1 LLSLI
6 CDAQVDLTGKQVM
19 MFSYGSG
26 CAASLFVLR
35 FTAEYKAISKIAQ
48 FKDRL
53 AQRKKYTAEAY
64 NEVMLKRE
72 KNFGKSDHT
81 PTVSPFKTH

>member
-1 LLSLI
+1 
-6 CDAQVDLTGKQVM
+6 

-26 CAASLFVLR
+26 CAASLFVIR
-35 FTAEYKAISKIAQ
+35 FSGEYKAISKIAQ

-53 AQRKKYTAEAY
+53 AQRKKFTAEAY

-72 KNFGKSDHT
+72 KTFG
-81 PTVSPFKTH
+81 